1 MTQRAPRRRQA
12 IKISQQKLSRSTFRV
27 FDELPERRRNVALR
41 RARDLDDGLGL
52 GVVALDLAARERGD
66 HGVFVF
72 YRTRGKKTKRKKVL
86 ASVSFVC
93 FSLFFRL
100 YSPLFLSL
108 SLPRRAR
115 QQKRRKKKHFSSSF
129 SFSVI
134 AHHLILENEP
144 PSPPKFRFFF

>member
-108 SLPRRAR
+108 SLSREERDNRRGG
-115 QQKRRKKKHFSSSF
+115 RRSISLPLSRSLLSPITSF
-129 SFSVI
+129 
-134 AHHLILENEP
+134 
-144 PSPPKFRFFF
+144 

>member
-52 GVVALDLAARERGD
+52 GVVALGLAARERGD

-72 YRTRGKKTKRKKVL
+72 LSNKGKKQKGKKSLPVFH
-86 ASVSFVC
+86 SFVSLSFFVC
-93 FSLFFRL
+93 TPLSFS
-100 YSPLFLSL
+100 LSL
-108 SLPRRAR
+108 SREERDNRRRGRRSISLPLSR
-115 QQKRRKKKHFSSSF
+115 SLLSPITSF
-129 SFSVI
+129 
-134 AHHLILENEP
+134 
-144 PSPPKFRFFF
+144 

>member
-52 GVVALDLAARERGD
+52 GVVALGLAARERGD

-72 YRTRGKKTKRKKVL
+72 LSNKEKKQKGKKSLPVFH
-86 ASVSFVC
+86 SFVSLSFFVC
-93 FSLFFRL
+93 TPLSFS
-100 YSPLFLSL
+100 LSL
-108 SLPRRAR
+108 SREERDNRRRGRRSISLPLSR
-115 QQKRRKKKHFSSSF
+115 SLLSPITSF
-129 SFSVI
+129 
-134 AHHLILENEP
+134 
-144 PSPPKFRFFF
+144 

>member
-1 MTQRAPRRRQA
+1 MPPAAVKPSKSLSKNFQEAPFACSTSSQNGVETWRSGGHV
-12 IKISQQKLSRSTFRV
+12 ISTTDSALAWSR
-27 FDELPERRRNVALR
+27 LALR
-41 RARDLDDGLGL
+41 RGSEETMVLL
-52 GVVALDLAARERGD
+52 
-66 HGVFVF
+66 FF

>member
-1 MTQRAPRRRQA
+1 M
-12 IKISQQKLSRSTFRV
+12 ISTTDSALAWSR
-27 FDELPERRRNVALR
+27 LALR
-41 RARDLDDGLGL
+41 RGS
-52 GVVALDLAARERGD
+52 EETM
-66 HGVFVF
+66 VFLFF
-72 YRTRGKKTKRKKVL
+72 YRTREKKTKRKKVL

-115 QQKRRKKKHFSSSF
+115 QQKKRKKKHFSSSF
-129 SFSVI
+129 SFSVV
-134 AHHLILENEP
+134 AHHLILDNEP

>member
-12 IKISQQKLSRSTFRV
+12 IKISQQKLSSTFRV

-52 GVVALDLAARERGD
+52 GVVALGLAARERGD

-72 YRTRGKKTKRKKVL
+72 LSNKGKKTKRKKVL

-100 YSPLFLSL
+100 YSPHFLSL

-115 QQKRRKKKHFSSSF
+115 QQKKRKKKHFPSSF

-134 AHHLILENEP
+134 AHHLILDNEP